1 MNFKII
7 KILTAV
13 VLVVVFATYL
23 TKKLFLDNLSSI
35 FETPM
40 IANIHSDSFSFGL
53 KKDDNVYLNIKG
65 IKYAKVDLFVNLKT
79 TEEEIECSKFRFRTG
94 NQGGLIRKINLKEII
109 KNNVCN
115 DKSLK
120 RKKLYFKGVIKI
132 SQDNNDEDDTP
143 SIQKNKYFRIILNKL
158 FSIVFKNSSR
168 DLKIKNFQDKKEFI
182 FFFNTKEELLPQQN
196 ENLVVIPSS
205 NFYNYF
211 ANIFY
216 SDNEI
221 GTDKVLNNY
230 IDRDRDKKHVFLKSS
245 KDLPIYKVKDSLFY
259 PNYDKQ
265 LEKSIKN
272 LKLLNINY
280 DLINDFEVN
289 SKTFSNYKRIIFPYH
304 QEYITK
310 KLFNYIIS
318 KLENETQDYGTVISF
333 GGADFYRPMNT
344 NKVNGEIE
352 SFEFIYDTKNLKRYS
367 MNKHLGGFECEISNR
382 DLVVDK
388 NYSPNQFAL
397 TRNNDLSDAFLGEVA
412 FIEDVKEEDILVKA
426 KKIRHFFYDMHCIDE
441 LKHPDFNLKDIAEH
455 KNSFKVPMLTIANF
469 KGSKLI
475 NFNSDGAGVNF
486 PYHKE
491 LLLKF
496 KKEIF

>member
-1 MNFKII
+1 MKFKII
-7 KILTAV
+7 KILTVV
-13 VLVVVFATYL
+13 VLIVVVASYL

-40 IANIHSDSFSFGL
+40 IANIHSDNFSFGL
-53 KKDDNVYLNIKG
+53 KKDDNIYFNIKG
-65 IKYAKVDLFVNLKT
+65 VKFAKVDILVNLKT
-79 TEEEIECSKFRFRTG
+79 TEKEIECSKFKFITG

-109 KNNVCN
+109 KNNDCN
-115 DKSLK
+115 DKSLL
-120 RKKLYFKGVIKI
+120 RKKLYYKGVIKI
-132 SQDNNDEDDTP
+132 SKDNNDQDDTP
-143 SIQKNKYFRIILNKL
+143 SIQKNKYFRKILNKL
-158 FSIVFKNSSR
+158 FSIVFKKSST
-168 DLKIKNFQDKKEFI
+168 DLKIKNFQDVREFI

-230 IDRDRDKKHVFLKSS
+230 IDRERDKKHVFLKSS
-245 KDLPIYKVKDSLFY
+245 KDLPIYKVKNSLFY
-259 PNYDKQ
+259 PNYDKHI
-265 LEKSIKN
+265 EKSINN
-272 LKLLNINY
+272 LKLLNIEY

-289 SKTFSNYKRIIFPYH
+289 SKTFTNYKRIIFPYH
-304 QEYITK
+304 QEYVTK
-310 KLFNYIIS
+310 EFFNYVIS
-318 KLENETQDYGTVISF
+318 KLENETQDYGIVISF

-344 NKVNGEIE
+344 NKVNGEIK

-382 DLVVDK
+382 DLDVDK
-388 NYSPNQFAL
+388 KYLPNQFAL
-397 TRNNDLSDAFLGEVA
+397 TRNNNLSDAFLGEVA
-412 FIEDVKEEDILVKA
+412 FIEDVKKEDILVKA
-426 KKIRHFFYDMHCIDE
+426 NKISHFFYDMHCIDE
-441 LKHPDFNLKDIAEH
+441 LKHTDFDPKDIAKH

-491 LLLKF
+491 LFLKF